1 MDVFNVQDIKI
12 TNQHNYLIDL
22 RTKNISFFDD
32 RSFSMNARLNFGN
45 FLFTGNKI
53 VFKYDEFCFYFPN
66 LIQIVFPLIQ

>member
-1 MDVFNVQDIKI
+1 MDVFNVLDIKI

-45 FLFTGNKI
+45 FLFTGNNI
-53 VFKYDEFCFYFPN
+53 VFNYDEFFFLFQTN
-66 LIQIVFPLIQ
+66 QLVEFSIII